1 MNRFYPLSLIFLL
14 LSCIKANNEINEE
27 TPDVIHIVGE
37 QNITF
42 LNRPAKLFQ
51 LSIQEED
58 MPLRFVEVRA
68 LKNANNP
75 RGALILTAGGFA
87 RTFYGSGPETNSTIN
102 HAFNLGLE
110 VFEIRWEGEN
120 GWGTDTEG
128 AGYPKAV
135 RAVKDIVIWLKKNQI
150 QNPST
155 IIAHGGSGG
164 AFQIAYGLA
173 MYDLEKEIDY
183 AIMVAGPPTADLNR
197 AIYGDLDDEVRWPD
211 GLGGFRITDHI
222 HGWFD
227 NGDYARKRNTAPPA
241 FVTETLDKSS
251 LLSKNEARDFSYR
264 TKVFFVN
271 TDDVTNADSQ
281 GKIYFEAITSEKE
294 WHYLPDETSHNVSGI
309 PAGAEKIRDIL
320 KRIVNKD

>member
-1 MNRFYPLSLIFLL
+1 MGKIYYLFILL
-14 LSCIKANNEINEE
+14 FIVSCIKENEE
-27 TPDVIHIVGE
+27 VNEEKAEVINLVSE

-51 LSIQEED
+51 LSILEED

-68 LKNANNP
+68 LKNINNP
-75 RGALILTAGGFA
+75 KGALILTQGGFA

-102 HAFNLGLE
+102 LAFNLGLE

-135 RAVKDIVIWLKKNQI
+135 RAVKDIIIWLKKNQI

-173 MYDLEKEIDY
+173 MFDMEAEIDF

-197 AIYGDLDDEVRWPD
+197 AIYGNLEDEVRWPD

-222 HGWFD
+222 HGWFN
-227 NGDYARKRNTAPPA
+227 NGDYANRRNTAPPA
-241 FVTETLDKSS
+241 FVKETLDKSS
-251 LLSKNEARDFSYR
+251 LLSKTETRDFSYR

-294 WHYLPDETSHNVSGI
+294 WIYLPNETSHNVSGI
-309 PAGAEKIRDIL
+309 PAGAEKIREIL
-320 KRIVNKD
+320 RKIVNQD